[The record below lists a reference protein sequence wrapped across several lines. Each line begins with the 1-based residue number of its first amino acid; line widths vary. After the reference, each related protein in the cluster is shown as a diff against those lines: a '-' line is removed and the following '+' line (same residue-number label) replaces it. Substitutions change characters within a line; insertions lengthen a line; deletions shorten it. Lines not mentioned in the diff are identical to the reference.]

1 MKNCYDNRELSWLK
15 FNERVLEEARDFTV
29 PLGERLGFA
38 AIFQSNLDEFFMVRV
53 GSLCECIT
61 LGIGEPDNKTDM
73 MPEKQLE
80 AIFKRCRELAH
91 MRDVC
96 YFDISSTLQER
107 FGATQVDFRALS
119 KKEEEFL
126 GKYFEK
132 EIKPLLSPQV
142 IDKRC
147 QFPFLTNKSIYACA
161 HLESKSG
168 IKLGLVAA
176 SGSFSRVI
184 FLPTPG
190 NIRFMLAEELIL
202 HYIPLLFPNSKINS
216 KSLIRV
222 TRNAD
227 ISPEEG
233 MFDHDIDY
241 RGVMERLLRKRR
253 KQRAVRLELSR
264 RLSDS
269 AISELRKQLGLFSKN
284 QIFMQNSPLDLSF
297 VYYLKSRL
305 EPLSKDLY
313 YPRYIPVNS
322 PMIRRGNPVIPQIEA
337 RDILLSYPYES
348 INPFLRLLDEAA
360 EQEDVISIKI
370 TLYRVAP
377 NSKVIEALA
386 AAAENGKEVM
396 ALVELRAR
404 FDEEN
409 NIGWSRRLEGAGV
422 NVIYGPE
429 SLKVHSKLLLITRKT
444 ADGVR
449 YITQIGTGNYNEKT
463 SKLYTDFSLMT
474 GNAEIGENAAYVF
487 NCLSRDEPV
496 DKSDLLLV
504 SPTTLQQGAAE
515 KIDKQIKLARCGED
529 AFVGLKLNSLTDKL
543 LIDKLIEAS
552 KAGVKILLAVR
563 GICCL
568 VAGVA
573 GFTENIRVIS
583 IVGRF
588 LEHSR
593 IYLFGAGESP
603 EVYISSADFMT
614 RNTERRIEVAA
625 PLLDTA
631 IKARVIK
638 YFHQM
643 FEDNVKARVMRPDG
657 TYQKRPLF
665 PNETPV
671 NFQEEQMNEAILSA
685 ETIRV
690 GIRVKPYKLKRKN
703 DRTNNN
709 N

>member
-15 FNERVLEEARDFTV
+15 FNERVLEEARDFAV
-29 PLGERLGFA
+29 PLGERLNFA

-61 LGIGEPDNKTDM
+61 LGIGEPDNKTAM
-73 MPEKQLE
+73 TPEKQLD
-80 AIFKRCRELAH
+80 AIFRRCRELALS
-91 MRDVC
+91 RDVC
-96 YFDISSTLQER
+96 YFDISQTLEER
-107 FGATQVDFRALS
+107 FGVTQVDFRALS

-132 EIKPLLSPQV
+132 EIQPLLSPQV

-147 QFPFLTNKSIYACA
+147 QFPFLSNKSIYACA
-161 HLESKSG
+161 QLESKSG

-184 FLPTPG
+184 FLPSEKK
-190 NIRFMLAEELIL
+190 NRFMLAEELIL
-202 HYIPLLFPNSKINS
+202 HYMPLLFPNGKIIS
-216 KSLIRV
+216 KSLLRV

-233 MFDHDIDY
+233 MYDHDIDY
-241 RGVMERLLRKRR
+241 RGVMERLLKKRR
-253 KQRAVRLELSR
+253 KQRAVRVELSR
-264 RLSDS
+264 QLSD
-269 AISELRKQLGLFSKN
+269 AAVSELRKQLGLFSKN
-284 QIFMQNSPLDLSF
+284 QIFLQNSPLDLSF

-305 EPLSKDLY
+305 EALSKDLY
-313 YPRYIPVNS
+313 YPRYTPVNS
-322 PMIRRGNPVIPQIEA
+322 PLVKRGAPIIPQIEA

-348 INPFLRLLDEAA
+348 ITPFLKLLDEAA
-360 EQEDVISIKI
+360 EDETVVSIKI

-386 AAAENGKEVM
+386 AAAENGKEVT

-444 ADGVR
+444 ADDIR
-449 YITQIGTGNYNEKT
+449 FITQIGTGNYNEKT

-474 GNAEIGENAAYVF
+474 SSPAIGLNAAEVF

-496 DKSDLLLV
+496 EKSDLLLV
-504 SPTTLQQGAAE
+504 APTTLQQQAAV
-515 KIDKQIKLARCGED
+515 KIDAQIQLARCGEK
-529 AFVGLKLNSLTDKL
+529 AFIGLKLNSLTDKL

-552 KAGVKILLAVR
+552 RAGVEILLAVR

-568 VAGVA
+568 IAGVP

-593 IYLFGAGESP
+593 IYIFGAGDSP

-625 PLLDTA
+625 PLLDRTLRDRVLRYFRLMFSDN
-631 IKARVIK
+631 IKARVMK
-638 YFHQM
+638 
-643 FEDNVKARVMRPDG
+643 PDG
-657 TYQKRPLF
+657 SYQKRPLA
-665 PNETPV
+665 PNETPLS
-671 NFQEEQMNEAILSA
+671 FQDELMNEAIQSA
-685 ETIRV
+685 DTIRV
-690 GIRVKPYKLKRKN
+690 AIKVKPYKIKKK
-703 DRTNNN
+703 
-709 N
+709 

>member
-1 MKNCYDNRELSWLK
+1 MKSCYDNRELSWLK
-15 FNERVLEEARDFTV
+15 FNERVLEEARDFSV
-29 PLGERLGFA
+29 PLGERLNFA

-53 GSLCECIT
+53 GSLCECVT
-61 LGIGEPDNKTDM
+61 LGIGDPDNKTDM
-73 MPEKQLE
+73 TPEKQLE
-80 AIFKRCRELAH
+80 AIFKRCRELSLS
-91 MRDVC
+91 RDVC
-96 YFDISSTLQER
+96 YFDISETLEER

-132 EIKPLLSPQV
+132 EMKQLLSPQV

-147 QFPFLTNKSIYACA
+147 QFPFLSNKSIYACA
-161 HLESKSG
+161 HLESKGS

-190 NIRFMLAEELIL
+190 KIRFMLAEELIL
-202 HYIPLLFPNSKINS
+202 HYLPLLFPNSKITS

-227 ISPEEG
+227 INPEEG
-233 MFDHDIDY
+233 MYDHDIDY
-241 RGVMERLLRKRR
+241 RGVMERLLKKRR

-264 RLSDS
+264 HLSD
-269 AISELRKQLGLFSKN
+269 AATAELRKQLCLFSKN
-284 QIFMQNSPLDLSF
+284 QIFTQNSPLDLSF
-297 VYYLKSRL
+297 VYTLKNKL
-305 EPLSKDLY
+305 EVLSKDLY
-313 YPRYIPVNS
+313 FPRYIPVNS
-322 PMIRRGNPVIPQIEA
+322 PMIKRAAPVIPQIEA

-348 INPFLRLLDEAA
+348 ISPFLKLLDEAA
-360 EQEDVISIKI
+360 EDKSVVSIKI
-370 TLYRVAP
+370 TLYRVAR

-386 AAAENGKEVM
+386 AAAENGKEVT

-429 SLKVHSKLLLITRKT
+429 TLKVHSKLLLITRKT
-444 ADGVR
+444 ADGIR
-449 YITQIGTGNYNEKT
+449 FITQIGTGNYNENT

-474 GNAEIGENAAYVF
+474 GNNAIGENAAYVF
-487 NCLSRDEPV
+487 NCLSTNVPV
-496 DKSDLLLV
+496 SHSELLLV
-504 SPTTLQQGAAE
+504 SPTTLQNQAVL
-515 KIDKQIKLARCGED
+515 KIEHQIKLAQNGEE
-529 AFVGLKLNSLTDKL
+529 AFIGLKLNSLTDKL

-552 KAGVKILLAVR
+552 GAGVKILLAVR

-568 VAGVA
+568 VAGVP
-573 GFTENIRVIS
+573 GQTENIRVIS

-593 IYLFGAGESP
+593 VYIFGAGEDP

-625 PLLDTA
+625 PVLDKTLRD
-631 IKARVIK
+631 RVLK
-638 YFHQM
+638 YFRLM
-643 FEDNVKARVMRPDG
+643 FSDNVKARVMRPDG

-665 PNETPV
+665 PNETPLS
-671 NFQEEQMNEAILSA
+671 FQEELMNEAIASA

-690 GIRVKPYKLKRKN
+690 AVKVKPYRKKRKT
-703 DRTNNN
+703 DL
-709 N
+709 